1 MNEQRCTGTGR
12 NSSLDDL
19 VALLQ
24 TEQPRQLDVVAP
36 ARTITARDGSLVLAG
51 TDPVLGPDGVDLTDG
66 TYTPTT
72 IADEGLADKLQ
83 IPLPYLRRLRETHL
97 PLYDANINGW
107 FQHPAQQNRALL
119 VRALRPSTG
128 SGPGVARAVL
138 SDRYRPVDNLD
149 VLLAALDGIRQAG
162 GPVTVDGADLTDRRM
177 YLRIR
182 SDTVRLA
189 APTLLDG
196 YTSPFT
202 GARGADNP
210 IVWAGF
216 TVTNSETGCG
226 AFTITPRLVV
236 EICTNGMT
244 ITKDAVRAVHLGGR
258 LDDGVITWSSDTQ
271 RKAIALVTAKARDA
285 VAAFLNPDYLHRTL
299 ARLERAAAT
308 PIDDPAA
315 TITHIA
321 SQLHFTADEQTR
333 ILSHFIRGGDL
344 RSAGVLHAVTS
355 TAQTLP
361 DADRAHDL
369 EAQALRAL
377 HLAATV

>member
-1 MNEQRCTGTGR
+1 MDDQRFTGPGR
-12 NSSLDDL
+12 NATLDDL
-19 VALLQ
+19 VGLLQ
-24 TEQPRQLDVVAP
+24 TDHARQLDVVAP
-36 ARTITARDGSLVLAG
+36 ASTITAHDGNLVLAG
-51 TDPVLGPDGVDLTDG
+51 TEPILGPDGVDLTTG
-66 TYTPTT
+66 TYTPTAV
-72 IADEGLADKLQ
+72 ADEGLADKLQ

-97 PLYDANINGW
+97 PLYDANLNGW
-107 FQHPAQQNRALL
+107 LHHPAQDRPLL
-119 VRALRPSTG
+119 VRAMRPATG
-128 SGPGVARAVL
+128 EGPGIARAVL

-162 GPVTVDGADLTDRRM
+162 GPVTIDGADLTDRRM

-182 SDTVRLA
+182 SDAVRLA
-189 APTLLDG
+189 APALLDG

-285 VAAFLNPDYLHRTL
+285 VAAFLNPDYLRRTL
-299 ARLERAAAT
+299 VRLERAAAT
-308 PIDDPAA
+308 PVDDPAA

-321 SQLHFTADEQTR
+321 SQLHFTAGEQTR

-355 TAQTLP
+355 VAQTLP

-377 HLAATV
+377 HLAATL